1 MIQSVDSIELL
12 RILGKQSMA
21 LNKVQKVLIE
31 INIGSEPSKNGIQPN
46 MLLPFLDAAADISAI
61 EIDGLMCIPPAGLKR
76 DENRRFF
83 SRMYELFVDISTK
96 KYDNVNMCYLSM
108 GMSADYA
115 DAVLEGANIVRIGS
129 AIFGQ
134 RNYSKQ

>member
-1 MIQSVDSIELL
+1 MCIRDSI
-12 RILGKQSMA
+12 SS
-21 LNKVQKVLIE
+21 IE
-31 INIGSEPSKNGIQPN
+31 IE
-46 MLLPFLDAAADISAI
+46 
-61 EIDGLMCIPPAGLKR
+61 GLMCIPPAGVKR

-83 SRMYELFVDISTK
+83 SSMYELFVDISTK

-115 DAVLEGANIVRIGS
+115 DAVLEGANIVRVGS

-134 RNYSKQ
+134 RDYSKQ